1 MRSRKFK
8 FYLLASLVITF
19 LFLYICSPY
28 IISNQI
34 YTAIQK
40 KDVHTFSFF
49 INNEELKKNTKEV
62 LMRELS
68 KNLPSEISQNNA
80 AKYLA
85 EKAIESN
92 LNKYMNPKLMIEMF
106 SGTMLGKDK
115 KSNINFLYSLT
126 SPNTFI
132 WDIRYEESK
141 NNFQIVLKRHNLL
154 LWKIEK
160 VDFTI

>member
-1 MRSRKFK
+1 
-8 FYLLASLVITF
+8 
-19 LFLYICSPY
+19 
-28 IISNQI
+28 
-34 YTAIQK
+34 
-40 KDVHTFSFF
+40 
-49 INNEELKKNTKEV
+49 
-62 LMRELS
+62 MRELS

-160 VDFTI
+160 VDFKI